1 MSQEFLNK
9 CIVRISDGI
18 LFEKCKYLVHDMN
31 LILDSVALIEGDE
44 KGKIKL
50 IMQCSHNIS
59 GYKKIFTSLI
69 SDKTTIEKQEKK
81 IEALVAENYRLR
93 DLLNKRHKQ

>member
-1 MSQEFLNK
+1 MSNEFSNK
-9 CIVRISDGI
+9 CIVRISDEI